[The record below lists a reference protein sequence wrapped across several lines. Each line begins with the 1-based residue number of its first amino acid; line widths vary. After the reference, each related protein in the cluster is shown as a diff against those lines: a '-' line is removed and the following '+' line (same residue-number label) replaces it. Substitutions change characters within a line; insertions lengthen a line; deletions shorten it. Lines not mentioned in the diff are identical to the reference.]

1 MAKKPKATKAP
12 AQPRRRF
19 GKLRALFAK
28 PGTALTIVEIS
39 GKLGLQKHSARA
51 AISVLGNPAKTD
63 DSLRISLDRETG
75 KYSVQ
80 PTNVA
85 GASAKKISKKKVGRK
100 GSANGP
106 RQAAA

>member
-1 MAKKPKATKAP
+1 MAKPKPTKAP
-12 AQPRRRF
+12 AKRKF
-19 GKLRALFAK
+19 AKLRALFAE
-28 PGTALTIVEIS
+28 PGVALTLDEVA
-39 GKLGLQKHSARA
+39 KALGTLRHSAGA